1 MERKNMVVECYT
13 YEVDGN
19 KYYVYLIPE
28 PAKENITGFYIEKD
42 GYGTKQF
49 MVGCD
54 LSKDDVSVE
63 SILESNICEWIDSC
77 EEEISL
83 LNTIYDTIW
92 EIVFKREDLR
102 NEKVRSE

>member
-42 GYGTKQF
+42 G
-49 MVGCD
+49 
-54 LSKDDVSVE
+54 
-63 SILESNICEWIDSC
+63 
-77 EEEISL
+77 
-83 LNTIYDTIW
+83 
-92 EIVFKREDLR
+92 
-102 NEKVRSE
+102 